1 MNKWARVDYERCNP
15 LECAKFD
22 GSGTCTAAQACTHG
36 LLEQEDPTESPML
49 LSVKMC
55 VGCGK
60 CVQVCPFSAIEIAA
74 GSL

>member
-1 MNKWARVDYERCNP
+1 LNKWARVDYERCNP
-15 LECAKFD
+15 QECGED
-22 GSGTCTAAQACTHG
+22 GCKAAQACTHK
-36 LLEQEDPTESPML
+36 LLEQEDPSESPML

-60 CVQVCPFSAIEIAA
+60 CVQVCPCGAIDIAS